1 MGLWKQWGA
10 WFTRGDATQ
19 AVRLRHGDADCVD
32 ELPIEPERPWG
43 CGWFDSSL
51 DLREGLAVIEHA
63 GIDLHL
69 AVAQMLVPGEATR
82 TGRTQA

>member
-1 MGLWKQWGA
+1 MGQWKRWSA
-10 WFTRGDATQ
+10 WFTRAEPAK
-19 AVRLRHGDADCVD
+19 AVCPRPVDRVDADEGPV
-32 ELPIEPERPWG
+32 EPERPWG

-69 AVAQMLVPGEATR
+69 AVAQMLAPREAVDAAPR
-82 TGRTQA
+82 PW